1 MMRAQLDCQA
11 SKLKLKATTNS
22 ATAKLQLAK
31 VPQAKKST
39 ASLMTRFARN
49 WKTMVITLRAFTKM
63 RKRKSAASRR
73 LGGSRFVRAC

>member
-1 MMRAQLDCQA
+1 MMRAQLDCPT
-11 SKLKLKATTNS
+11 SKLRLKATTNS

-63 RKRKSAASRR
+63 RMRKSVASRR